1 VAAQRKEITMNN
13 PYDDLHYSSKL
24 YREEVLRGANKRH
37 LIALAKANRE
47 QPSRLGRFGLRCNRL
62 LSLLLSPETSK

>member
-1 VAAQRKEITMNN
+1 MNN
-13 PYDDLHYSSKL
+13 PHNDLHYLSKL
-24 YREEVLRGANKRH
+24 YREEAVREANKRH
-37 LIALAKANRE
+37 LVSLAKAGRE

>member
-1 VAAQRKEITMNN
+1 M
-13 PYDDLHYSSKL
+13 
-24 YREEVLRGANKRH
+24 REANKRH
-37 LIALAKANRE
+37 LISLAKAGRE

>member
-1 VAAQRKEITMNN
+1 MNN

-24 YREEVLRGANKRH
+24 YREEALLEAHKRR
-37 LIALAKANRE
+37 LISLAKAGRE
-47 QPSRLGRFGLRCNRL
+47 QPSRLGRFGLKCNRL